1 MTPPL
6 TPTAETCPTLVVAAE
21 SEFVVSGGQL
31 QVANIQLPYPLACK
45 FPYTFSFEAAGLD
58 LDAVEVKVLQATGPG
73 EEAVLKRRLWEK
85 QQLDVFGVGC
95 VFHSLVSV
103 HNDLFPAEGQYS
115 NA

>member
-6 TPTAETCPTLVVAAE
+6 NPTAECPKLVVAAE

-45 FPYTFSFEAAGLD
+45 FPYTFSFEAAGMD

-73 EEAVLKRRLWEK
+73 GEAVLKRLWEK
-85 QQLDVFGVGC
+85 QQLDVFGGGS
-95 VFHSLVSV
+95 VFPSLVSV